1 MLWVSVGIQAGQ
13 DQAII
18 EMGKFSRFARFADI
32 FSGVVIVLVIALDVY
47 LKRYTDM
54 IGWCVAFMWWYY
66 YFSLK
71 TSIEDFMRK

>member
-1 MLWVSVGIQAGQ
+1 MLWGLADTQADQ
-13 DQAII
+13 DLAII